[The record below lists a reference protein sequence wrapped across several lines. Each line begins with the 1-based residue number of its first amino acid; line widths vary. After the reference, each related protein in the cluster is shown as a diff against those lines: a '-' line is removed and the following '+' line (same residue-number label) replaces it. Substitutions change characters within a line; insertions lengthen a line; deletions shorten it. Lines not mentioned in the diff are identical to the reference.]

1 MLCCEEELKRG
12 TASPAGQHWN
22 ILQSGPSMRK
32 REEDWQRAQDKGIRM
47 RCHLQEDTEDYKT
60 AENSNLEHLE
70 KEDGSFQAMRG
81 QQTPLAIKK
90 LRLGD
95 GEMA

>member
-1 MLCCEEELKRG
+1 
-12 TASPAGQHWN
+12 
-22 ILQSGPSMRK
+22 
-32 REEDWQRAQDKGIRM
+32 M
-47 RCHLQEDTEDYKT
+47 RCHLQEDTEGYKT

-70 KEDGSFQAMRG
+70 KEDGSFQALRG

-95 GEMA
+95 GEMAQWVNRLLNKREDLSFISRTRVRKKIKKMW